1 MTVYI
6 SDSFLGFQRFQ
17 LDQQSMPMGGAFRAI
32 LSGEAHTI
40 WSQGLPLKKAA
51 EFLRSKLELVP
62 DGSTVVAH
70 GKAGLDL
77 IECLI
82 QYPETQ
88 AKVGRLICLQTPVWG
103 TPVAD
108 FLTGQPLARLV
119 MNGICKFRKLSIEA
133 IEELTELNRQVYM
146 ILNRTKIQK
155 LLNEIEIITV
165 GSSFV
170 WKQKPQNWKE
180 RVVLFFNQLIAKHSG
195 PHDGV
200 VPERSTRIANESH
213 LQFSDVSHLG
223 SVKMSEDQVELNE
236 EIQTQLGAKLLGP
249 SGYPHLSL
257 LARPVG
263 RNVEEPSRP

>member
-6 SDSFLGFQRFQ
+6 SDSFLSFQRFQ
-17 LDQQSMPMGGAFRAI
+17 LDQQSMPMSGAFRAI

-51 EFLRSKLELVP
+51 QFLRSKLELVP

-82 QYPETQ
+82 QFPETQ
-88 AKVGRLICLQTPVWG
+88 VKVGRMICIQTPVWG

-108 FLTGQPLARLV
+108 FLTGQPLVR
-119 MNGICKFRKLSIEA
+119 MIIDGICKFQKISIEA

-146 ILNRTKIQK
+146 ILNRTQIQK

-180 RVVLFFNQLIAKHSG
+180 RVILFFNQLIAKHSG
-195 PHDGV
+195 PHDGM
-200 VPERSTRIANESH
+200 VPERSTRIASESH
-213 LQFSDVSHLG
+213 LQLRDVTHLG
-223 SVKMSEDQVELNE
+223 SVKISVDQVELNE

-249 SGYPHLSL
+249 SRL
-257 LARPVG
+257 
-263 RNVEEPSRP
+263 

>member
-17 LDQQSMPMGGAFRAI
+17 LDQQSSPMSGAFKAI
-32 LSGEAHTI
+32 VSGEAHTI
-40 WSQGLPLKKAA
+40 WSQSLPLKKAA

-88 AKVGRLICLQTPVWG
+88 SKVGRLICLQTPVWG

-108 FLTGQPLARLV
+108 FLTGQPVARLA
-119 MNGICKFRKLSIEA
+119 MDFICKFKKISIEA

-146 ILNRTKIQK
+146 ILNQTKIQN
-155 LLNEIEIITV
+155 LLNKIEIITV
-165 GSSFV
+165 GSSFE
-170 WKQKPQNWKE
+170 WKQKPLNWKE
-180 RVVLFFNQLIAKHSG
+180 RVVLFFNQLIANHSG
-195 PHDGV
+195 PHDGL

-213 LQFSDVSHLG
+213 LQLRDVTHLG
-223 SVKMSEDQVELNE
+223 SVKILEDQVELNE
-236 EIQTQLGAKLLGP
+236 EIQTQLGSKLLGP
-249 SGYPHLSL
+249 SGYLHLSL
-257 LARPVG
+257 LARPEA
-263 RNVEEPSRP
+263 RNVGELSRL